1 MRVSE
6 VRSTLVTFMYDLQYV
21 LTTKHAFD
29 IESLVLSCWKSSQK
43 FSLETDAFEVAQEGK
58 VTLQISSKTG
68 WK

>member
-1 MRVSE
+1 
-6 VRSTLVTFMYDLQYV
+6 MYDLQYV